1 MGNDKVIEIM
11 KNAKECI
18 LLPHDVLENII
29 NKNYANILSKCVKE
43 SNSETTDA
51 TAVSTIV
58 SAIYKAIA
66 KGEYKASIGLVNN
79 SEFFKDSDIDFFTYW
94 DDIVSILKNK
104 GYKVEVSRTDNLM
117 LTIYISWD

>member
-29 NKNYANILSKCVKE
+29 DKNYANILSKCVKE

-94 DDIVSILKNK
+94 DDIIFILKNK

>member
-29 NKNYANILSKCVKE
+29 DKNYANTLSKCVKE

-94 DDIVSILKNK
+94 DDIISILKNK